1 MDKKHGTLWMDAN
14 VMDNWLG
21 DAWQTTIVR
30 KDGQLICAQPM
41 DLETVVGKEDL
52 VGVDYDVKR
61 LRLPVLPTCLSPA
74 LLRKQTPDLR
84 ILFFDLPELFPR

>member
-1 MDKKHGTLWMDAN
+1 MSWITGSGTLGEPLSSEKM
-14 VMDNWLG
+14 VSSY
-21 DAWQTTIVR
+21 VR
-30 KDGQLICAQPM
+30 KPM
-41 DLETVVGKEDL
+41 DLETVVGKEDH